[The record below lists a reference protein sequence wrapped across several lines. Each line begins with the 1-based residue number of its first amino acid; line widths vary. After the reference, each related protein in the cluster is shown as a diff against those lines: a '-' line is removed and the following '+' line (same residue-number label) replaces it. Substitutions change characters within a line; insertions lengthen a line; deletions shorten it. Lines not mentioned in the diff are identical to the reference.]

1 MLFLKNKKR
10 EKINLSKR
18 HKKKKNNNF
27 VLFDKMIDFA
37 KL

>member
-18 HKKKKNNNF
+18 HKKKKNNF